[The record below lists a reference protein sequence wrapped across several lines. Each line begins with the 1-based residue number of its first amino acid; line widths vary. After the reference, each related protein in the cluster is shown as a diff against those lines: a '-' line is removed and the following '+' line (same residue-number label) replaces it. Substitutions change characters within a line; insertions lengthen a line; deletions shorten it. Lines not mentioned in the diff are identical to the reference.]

1 MWSSWKAKRYQVE
14 SIAQTE
20 FGLSL
25 HSLLTMYITTSSS
38 SMLRI
43 SSQPDNS
50 AQLLSWGK
58 YQPRTGP
65 DRAGIFIFRRI
76 GYQSSA
82 W

>member
-1 MWSSWKAKRYQVE
+1 
-14 SIAQTE
+14 
-20 FGLSL
+20 
-25 HSLLTMYITTSSS
+25 
-38 SMLRI
+38 MLRI
-43 SSQPDNS
+43 SSQPDNT

-82 W
+82 